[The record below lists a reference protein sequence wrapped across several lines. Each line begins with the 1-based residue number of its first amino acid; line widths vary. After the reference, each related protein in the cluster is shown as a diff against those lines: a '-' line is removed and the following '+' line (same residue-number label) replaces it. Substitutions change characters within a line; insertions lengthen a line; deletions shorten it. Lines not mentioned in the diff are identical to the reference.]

1 MAIYAELSWNLQL
14 SGFSTRRW
22 NSFVVKMSIWSI
34 SIVFLYCHCSVLV
47 NAQLQTS
54 FKGTSGQRQKD
65 NYKHLSHSTSQY
77 DYDKSN
83 QTSSQQS
90 LALIAEDENRRLD
103 ITQVNYSYFIIA
115 GLSDVPYFVCFNHFI
130 YIFILGRNF
139 PSKRNR
145 NHFTLLSACCGD
157 ACLNAL

>member
-65 NYKHLSHSTSQY
+65 NYKHLSYSTSQY

-103 ITQVNYSYFIIA
+103 ITQVNMF
-115 GLSDVPYFVCFNHFI
+115 LSFGSVASSTVVHLFVSDMFLYHFYTLI
-130 YIFILGRNF
+130 ILGNF
-139 PSKRNR
+139 N
-145 NHFTLLSACCGD
+145 NLYILCLLR
-157 ACLNAL
+157 